1 MRGGNTY
8 PKARNFG
15 IYCKGNVSFSS
26 RYKIEAS
33 LHMQGIEEESGP
45 DQVCGGRVWD
55 VHSDNEQLE
64 AVNSAKCSSCEL
76 GFERVNIILEFMDW
90 L

>member
-1 MRGGNTY
+1 LESKTDNEEED
-8 PKARNFG
+8 K
-15 IYCKGNVSFSS
+15 
-26 RYKIEAS
+26 
-33 LHMQGIEEESGP
+33 EESGP

-76 GFERVNIILEFMDW
+76 GFERVNIVFGCFIIISGCDVKGFYMRL
-90 L
+90 